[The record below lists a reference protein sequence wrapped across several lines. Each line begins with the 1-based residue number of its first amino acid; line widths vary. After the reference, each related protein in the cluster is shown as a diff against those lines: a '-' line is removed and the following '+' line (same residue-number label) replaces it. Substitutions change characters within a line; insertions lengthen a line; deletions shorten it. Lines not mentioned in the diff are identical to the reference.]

1 MTRLDSATT
10 TALRHLDP
18 APAEL
23 DPEQSARAQAT
34 LATVLASPRHD
45 SDAGFVPVRATHR
58 RRIRRAVA
66 LGGVAAAATTGIVA
80 VQLVGGGESAYAGWT
95 ATPKTPTAEQQ
106 AAAAAKCRQKNV
118 ESAEAGARYRAA
130 SEEAAGSSEIPLPD
144 VLTWINRSQVAL
156 AEQRGPWSLVV
167 LSGTGFE
174 ALCLDGGPD
183 ADEDSKAGGARIY
196 SGEAEPLDPRRIE
209 FAGGGISDGP
219 GGENIVHEYGR
230 VGSDVERITIRTTN
244 RGDVVATVANGYFA
258 AWWPV
263 GDIPDVEAVKLVDT
277 AEAVITYTDG
287 TQKVKS
293 LDPRTRNLP

>member
-1 MTRLDSATT
+1 MTRLDPTTT
-10 TALRHLDP
+10 TALTHLDP

-23 DPEQSARAQAT
+23 DAAQLTREHAT
-34 LATVLASPRHD
+34 LTTILASSRHD
-45 SDAGFVPVRATHR
+45 NDARFVPVPSTR
-58 RRIRRAVA
+58 RRTIGRAVA

-80 VQLVGGGESAYAGWT
+80 AQVIGGSESAYAGWT
-95 ATPKTPTAEQQ
+95 ATPKKPTAQQQ
-106 AAAAAKCRQKNV
+106 AAAAAKCRQDNV

-130 SEEAAGSSEIPLPD
+130 SEEAAGSSEIPLRD
-144 VLTWINRSQVAL
+144 QLTWINKSQVAL

-174 ALCLDGGPD
+174 AICLDGGPD
-183 ADEDSKAGGARIY
+183 ADEDSEAGGARTY

-209 FAGGGISDGP
+209 VAGGGISDGP

-244 RGDVVATVANGYFA
+244 RGDVIATVANGYFA

-263 GDIPDVEAVKLVDT
+263 GDIPDVEAVRLVDT

-287 TQKVKS
+287 TQRVKS
-293 LDPRTRNLP
+293 LDSRTVNTP